1 MELSQF
7 DAQIDG
13 IIKARE
19 TIKAI
24 GEALQKVVQFR
35 RTHHTWKRLLSAMG
49 SISDIGVTDRKVL
62 KLLESHEELST
73 IGSQLRF
80 LAEFAGVAVAKYGEP
95 D

>member
-7 DAQIDG
+7 DQSIDG

-24 GEALQKVVQFR
+24 GDALEKVSQFR
-35 RTHHTWKRLLSAMG
+35 KTHHTWKKLLSSMG

-62 KLLESHEELST
+62 KLL
-73 IGSQLRF
+73 
-80 LAEFAGVAVAKYGEP
+80 